1 MSEVPAYPAIEPT
14 TFDVIV
20 VGSGLPESII
30 AAAASA
36 AGKSVLHIDRNPF
49 YGSHFSSISLPEL
62 LSFLLS
68 HSVPAAGSSPADD
81 NDDDKNNISVVGLS
95 DRPLYSDVEAFPIP
109 PELQN
114 SRKFCPDVSGP
125 RVLFCA
131 GHTID
136 FLMKS
141 GVSQYLEFKSIDRS
155 YIAAA
160 AAHDDG
166 TNGNHLSVVPDSR
179 SAIFNDPTLALIDK
193 TKLWHFFQH
202 ILDHLQALAA
212 GRPGLVS
219 QQDLDT
225 PFAHFLDKNRLSPK
239 IKSIIL
245 YAIAMANYDQTHV
258 SASKNLLKTS
268 DGINRLALYLSSLRR
283 FPNASGAMLYP
294 MYGQGELPQAFCRRA
309 AVKGCLYVLRM
320 HVVAV
325 LVDRGNAR
333 RVGIRLASGQDLF
346 SQQLVLD
353 TVFSVP
359 RPSDLSLPDS
369 PADHGP
375 IDIQGKIARSICITR
390 KPLNSDASNLLAVY
404 PPRSLYP
411 EQAASVRVLQVGSSL
426 AICPKDMFVWYLSA
440 LCSNADE
447 GKKLLNAAIAALSTS
462 GSTKRNSCGEDS
474 SFSQSEDVG
483 EAKPNLV
490 WRTIYVQEVTEG
502 SCGSVSSSF
511 SPDGEMDY
519 DGLID
524 ATQKNMKDCWSYWSF
539 QGYQPFFIC
548 SPAIKF
554 HLGSMLRISIMT
566 SFHVL
571 PTSTLLS
578 GNILFQ
584 KLFPN
589 DEFFQDEPPS
599 EDSLEDHGQDLEL

>member
-1 MSEVPAYPAIEPT
+1 MSTGKSRLVVIGQWLIVHTQIILGVGSRVQCRMSEVPAYPVIEPT

-36 AGKSVLHIDRNPF
+36 TGKSVLHIDPNPF

-62 LSFLLS
+62 LSFLRS
-68 HSVPAAGSSPADD
+68 HSVPADDDSSAAADN
-81 NDDDKNNISVVGLS
+81 NDDEKNISVIGLS
-95 DRPLYSDVEAFPIP
+95 ARPLYSDVEASPIP
-109 PELQN
+109 PELLQN
-114 SRKFCPDVSGP
+114 SRKFCLDLSGP

-136 FLMKS
+136 LLMKS

-155 YIAAA
+155 YIAAT
-160 AAHDDG
+160 AHDDG

-225 PFAHFLDKNRLSPK
+225 PFAHFLDKNRLSPN

-258 SASKNLLKTS
+258 DASKYLLKTS

-294 MYGQGELPQAFCRRA
+294 MYGLGELPQAFCRRA

-320 HVVAV
+320 PVVAV
-325 LVDRGNAR
+325 LVDKGNAR

-346 SQQLVLD
+346 SQQIVSD

-359 RPSDLSLPDS
+359 RPSDLSLSDT
-369 PADHGP
+369 PADQGP
-375 IDIQGKIARSICITR
+375 IEIKEKIARGICITR

-426 AICPKDMFVWYLSA
+426 AICPKDI
-440 LCSNADE
+440 NADE

-462 GSTKRNSCGEDS
+462 GSTKSNFCGEDS

-483 EAKPNLV
+483 DAKPNLI

-511 SPDGEMDY
+511 SPDGELGY
-519 DGLID
+519 DDLID
-524 ATQKNMKDCWSYWSF
+524 ATQKV
-539 QGYQPFFIC
+539 
-548 SPAIKF
+548 F
-554 HLGSMLRISIMT
+554 H
-566 SFHVL
+566 HD
-571 PTSTLLS
+571 
-578 GNILFQ
+578 LF
-584 KLFPN
+584 
-589 DEFFQDEPPS
+589 
-599 EDSLEDHGQDLEL
+599 

>member
-36 AGKSVLHIDRNPF
+36 AGKSVLHIDPNPF

-62 LSFLLS
+62 LSFLHS
-68 HSVPAAGSSPADD
+68 HSVPAADSSAAAAADD
-81 NDDDKNNISVVGLS
+81 NDDDKKNISVIGLS
-95 DRPLYSDVEAFPIP
+95 GRPLYSDVEAFPIP
-109 PELQN
+109 PELQT
-114 SRKFCPDVSGP
+114 SRKFCLDVSGP

-131 GHTID
+131 GRTID
-136 FLMKS
+136 LLMKS

-155 YIAAA
+155 YIAD

-166 TNGNHLSVVPDSR
+166 TNGTHLSVVPGSR

-258 SASKNLLKTS
+258 DASKNLLKTS

-325 LVDRGNAR
+325 LVDRSNAR
-333 RVGIRLASGQDLF
+333 GVGIRLASGQDLF

-353 TVFSVP
+353 TVFSVS
-359 RPSDLSLPDS
+359 RPSDLSLRDS
-369 PADHGP
+369 PAYHGP

-411 EQAASVRVLQVGSSL
+411 EQAASVRVLQFGSSL
-426 AICPKDMFVWYLSA
+426 AVCPKDMFVWYLSA

-462 GSTKRNSCGEDS
+462 RSTERNFYGEDG

-483 EAKPNLV
+483 ESKPDLV

-511 SPDGEMDY
+511 SPDGELGY
-519 DGLID
+519 DDLID
-524 ATQKNMKDCWSYWSF
+524 ATQKM
-539 QGYQPFFIC
+539 
-548 SPAIKF
+548 
-554 HLGSMLRISIMT
+554 
-566 SFHVL
+566 
-571 PTSTLLS
+571 
-578 GNILFQ
+578 FQ

-589 DEFFQDEPPS
+589 DKFFPDEPPS